1 MNRIWQILLGIQPR
15 SPGAVPAGESTR
27 LELTGLPGGG
37 MALALV
43 AAVAAVLVLLWWLP
57 RREKKELSEARR
69 AWLVMLRALVVL
81 AVAVMLLEPVLVSS
95 HRETIR
101 SHLPII
107 VDDSES
113 MRFSDPYTD
122 ETRAAATAA
131 ALKLQGQGGKS
142 PVDRL
147 REMPRLD
154 LAKGAISEQLDD
166 LGKGRDVAFYDLE
179 SASKTVTAGPARAKR
194 IEEIQP
200 RRTISPL
207 GDALRGVLA
216 AHRGRPV
223 AGIVLVSDGRSNAGE
238 DPLRVAE
245 SLARLGIPIFPV
257 ASGGEEGPRN
267 VRVVEIVAGSV
278 VFAADPMT
286 LAVIVEARGLKDAEA
301 D

>member
-1 MNRIWQILLGIQPR
+1 MSRIWQYLLGIEPR

-43 AAVAAVLVLLWWLP
+43 AAVVAVLVLLWWLP
-57 RREKKELSEARR
+57 RREKQELSGPRR
-69 AWLVMLRALVVL
+69 AWLVVLRALVLL
-81 AVAVMLLEPVLVSS
+81 AIAVMLLEPVLVSS
-95 HRETIR
+95 HRETVR

-147 REMPRLD
+147 RETPRLD

-179 SASKTVTAGPARAKR
+179 SASKAVTAGPARAKPL
-194 IEEIQP
+194 EEIQP
-200 RRTISPL
+200 RRSDFPPRRR
-207 GDALRGVLA
+207 AS
-216 AHRGRPV
+216 GRPGGAPGP
-223 AGIVLVSDGRSNAGE
+223 AGGGDRAGLRRPFE
-238 DPLRVAE
+238 RRRRPAPGGRVARP
-245 SLARLGIPIFPV
+245 ARHPDLPDRV
-257 ASGGEEGPRN
+257 RRRGGPAQR
-267 VRVVEIVAGSV
+267 AGRR
-278 VFAADPMT
+278 D
-286 LAVIVEARGLKDAEA
+286 RGQPGRLRR
-301 D
+301 